1 MRRTERR
8 TTTSSV
14 SEAAPFRTSRRAML
28 RAAGAGA
35 MAVTGGAA
43 LSGPASGSP
52 TSARIAAPSV
62 ARARR
67 QSGDGVTVFPR
78 PDSRTASPYTEL
90 TFRGVTEE
98 ELGMVIAVGS
108 QSGAQSGLMKPHAD
122 GNGVSYLPDSW
133 FEPGEEVTVRADID
147 LASTDD
153 GALVFTVSRPAFL
166 REAPSDIVTD
176 NPADTPHEYRS
187 RPDLR
192 PPVMDITMPADG
204 TDEGYIFLGARVR
217 DGQSG
222 ALVIDDTGEPVW
234 FAPPP
239 SRLDAHYD
247 VRVQEYQGEP
257 VVTFA
262 EANVR
267 GPNGWRRGH
276 YVICDSA
283 YERIAEF
290 GIGNGF
296 AGGDHHELLL
306 TAEGTALVG
315 TYHPVMWDLSPFG
328 GVEDGIAVD
337 NIIQELEVETGRVLF
352 EWHSLDHIAIDETY
366 STVPT
371 EAGSQFDYL
380 HMNSIGVDPEGEIL
394 ISARH
399 THAVYS
405 IDRRT
410 GDILWRLNGRL
421 SDFQMGEG
429 TPFAY
434 THDARLYADGRFTL
448 FDNAAGSSNPDVQ
461 SRGIELQLDLEAM
474 TATLVQEY
482 LHPDEI
488 LSVSQANVQTL
499 SNGNVFVGWGSAP
512 VFSEYTADGEL
523 IFNGRF
529 PSGGTSYRAYRFPWI
544 GEPSDPPDVAVE
556 RGSGGEVT
564 VYVSWNGATEVASWE
579 VLAGPSADELEPVG
593 SAPREAFEIGIVVE
607 SDEAYFAARA
617 LDDAGEVL
625 GTSEAV
631 ELAG

>member
-1 MRRTERR
+1 
-8 TTTSSV
+8 
-14 SEAAPFRTSRRAML
+14 ML

-35 MAVTGGAA
+35 MAMAGGATLA
-43 LSGPASGSP
+43 VPTGASPAS
-52 TSARIAAPSV
+52 ARVAAPS
-62 ARARR
+62 AAHARR

-78 PDSRTASPYTEL
+78 PDSRTASPNTEI

-98 ELGMVIAVGS
+98 ELGTVIAVGS

-133 FEPGEEVTVRADID
+133 FEPGEEVAVRADID
-147 LASTDD
+147 LAPTDD
-153 GALVFTVSRPAFL
+153 GSLVFEVSQPAFL

-176 NPADTPHEYRS
+176 NPADAPHEYRS

-192 PPVMDITMPADG
+192 PPVMDITVPAEGAAD
-204 TDEGYIFLGARVR
+204 GYIFLGARVR

-222 ALVIDDTGEPVW
+222 ALIIDGTGEPVW
-234 FAPPP
+234 FSPP
-239 SRLDAHYD
+239 SSHLDAHYD

-315 TYHPVMWDLSPFG
+315 TYHPVIWDMSPFG
-328 GVEDGIAVD
+328 GAADGIAVD
-337 NIIQELEVETGRVLF
+337 NIIQELEIETGRVLF

-366 STVPT
+366 FEVPT
-371 EAGSQFDYL
+371 EAGRQFDYL
-380 HMNSIGVDPEGEIL
+380 HMNSIGVDPEGDL
-394 ISARH
+394 VISARH

-405 IDRRT
+405 INRQT
-410 GDILWRLNGRL
+410 GDILWRLNGKQ
-421 SDFQMGEG
+421 SDFEMGEG

-461 SRGIELQLDLEAM
+461 SRGIVLQLDTEAM
-474 TATLVQEY
+474 TATLEQEF

-488 LSVSQANVQTL
+488 LSVSQANVQSL

-512 VFSEYTADGEL
+512 VFSEYDPEGEL

-529 PSGGTSYRAYRFPWI
+529 PRGGTSYRAYRFPWT
-544 GEPSDPPDVAVE
+544 GEPSVPPDVAVE
-556 RGSGGEVT
+556 AVSGGDVT
-564 VYVSWNGATEVASWE
+564 VYASWNGATGVATWE
-579 VLAGPSADELEPVG
+579 ALAGPSVDALEPVG
-593 SAPREAFEIGIVVE
+593 SAPREGFETAITMQSEGP
-607 SDEAYFAARA
+607 YFAVRA
-617 LDDAGEVL
+617 LDAAGDVL

-631 ELAG
+631 EAAG

>member
-1 MRRTERR
+1 
-8 TTTSSV
+8 
-14 SEAAPFRTSRRAML
+14 ML

-35 MAVTGGAA
+35 LAVTGGATLA
-43 LSGPASGSP
+43 GRASAASAPA
-52 TSARIAAPSV
+52 RAAPGTAAYS
-62 ARARR
+62 RR
-67 QSGDGVTVFPR
+67 QSGEGVTVFPR
-78 PDSRTASPYTEL
+78 PDSRTASPYTEI

-98 ELGMVIAVGS
+98 ELGTVIAVGS
-108 QSGAQSGLMKPHAD
+108 ESGAQSGLLRPHAD
-122 GNGVSYLPDSW
+122 GSGVSYLPDSW

-153 GALVFTVSRPAFL
+153 GSLVFGVSRPAFL

-176 NPADTPHEYRS
+176 NPADAPHEYRS

-192 PPVMDITMPADG
+192 PPVMDITVPADG

-234 FAPPP
+234 FSPPI
-239 SRLDAHYD
+239 SHLDAHYD
-247 VRVQEYQGEP
+247 VRVQEYQEEP
-257 VVTFA
+257 VVTFS

-276 YVICDSA
+276 YVICDGA

-306 TAEGTALVG
+306 TEGGTALVG
-315 TYHPVMWDLSPFG
+315 TYHPVAWDLSPFG
-328 GVEDGIAVD
+328 GPEDGIAVD
-337 NIIQELEVETGRVLF
+337 NIIQELEIETGRVLF

-371 EAGSQFDYL
+371 ETGRQFDYL
-380 HMNSIGVDPEGEIL
+380 HMNSIGVDPEGDL
-394 ISARH
+394 VISARH
-399 THAVYS
+399 THAAYS

-410 GDILWRLNGRL
+410 GDILWRLNGKQ
-421 SDFQMGEG
+421 SDFEMGEG
-429 TPFAY
+429 APFAY

-461 SRGIELQLDLEAM
+461 SRGIALQLDTEAM
-474 TATLVQEY
+474 TATLEQEY
-482 LHPDEI
+482 FHPDEI
-488 LSVSQANVQTL
+488 LSVSQANVQSL

-512 VFSEYTADGEL
+512 VFSEYTGDGEL

-544 GEPSDPPDVAVE
+544 GQPSDPPDVVVE
-556 RGSGGEVT
+556 AGSGGEVT

-579 VLAGPSADELEPVG
+579 VLAGSDPDALESVG
-593 SAPREAFEIGIVVE
+593 SAPREAFEVGIVVQSEE
-607 SDEAYFAARA
+607 SYFAVQA

-625 GTSEAV
+625 GVSDAV
-631 ELAG
+631 EAAG